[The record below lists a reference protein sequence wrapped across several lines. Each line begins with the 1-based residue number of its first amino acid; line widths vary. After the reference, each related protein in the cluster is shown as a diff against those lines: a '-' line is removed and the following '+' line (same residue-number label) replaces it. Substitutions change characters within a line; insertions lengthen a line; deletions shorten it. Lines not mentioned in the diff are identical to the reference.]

1 MIIKGAQI
9 ARAVAS
15 FDPRYRL
22 YFLFGPDEAT
32 SRAQADAL
40 GKTLGADA
48 ERIDLDGS
56 TLKEDPARLS
66 DEAASFSM
74 FASARWVRVKAGDEA
89 LAAVEALLESPPT
102 DTPVV
107 LISGDLKKASALF
120 KRLENDPVVLGCQN
134 YFPDAREAWKLVI
147 EIGRTLGLRI
157 ENDVAQHVVGQCAED
172 QAVIRQELIK
182 FALYL
187 DATAAAP
194 KDLTSAVIDAI
205 GAESDEGNIGT
216 LVNAVMDGQTSKVVG
231 EMALLGDDAVRIL
244 NQLAA
249 RVLLLVRLRA
259 DVDSGTTV
267 VNAVERGARGLF
279 WKEKPFVTQQLQR
292 WSASRLATAHSRL
305 LAARRAVMASS
316 STAGVLVEAEL
327 IAIARAA
334 AASRR

>member
-22 YFLFGPDEAT
+22 YFLFGPDEAA

-48 ERIDLDGS
+48 ERIDLDGA

-66 DEAASFSM
+66 DEAAAFSM

-89 LAAVEALLESPPT
+89 FAAVEALLESPPT

-107 LISGDLKKASALF
+107 LIAGDLKKTSALF
-120 KRLENDPVVLGCQN
+120 KRLENDPAVLGCQN
-134 YFPDAREAWKLVI
+134 YFPDARDAAKLVV
-147 EIGRTLGLRI
+147 EIGRSLGLRI
-157 ENDVAQHVVGQCAED
+157 DADTAQLVVAQCAED
-172 QAVIRQELIK
+172 QAVIRQELVK

-187 DATAAAP
+187 DATAEAP
-194 KDLTSAVIDAI
+194 KDLTLATIDAV

-216 LVNAVMDGQTSKVVG
+216 LVNAVMDGQTSKVVS
-231 EMALLGDDAVRIL
+231 EIALLGDDSVRIL
-244 NQLAA
+244 NQLAN
-249 RVLLLVRLRA
+249 RVLLLAKLRA
-259 DVDSGTTV
+259 DIDAGA
-267 VNAVERGARGLF
+267 NIAAALERGARGLF
-279 WKEKPFVTQQLQR
+279 WKEKPVVTQQLQR
-292 WSASRLATAHSRL
+292 WSAARLATAHSRL

-316 STAGVLVEAEL
+316 ATAGVLVDAEL
-327 IAIARAA
+327 IAIARV